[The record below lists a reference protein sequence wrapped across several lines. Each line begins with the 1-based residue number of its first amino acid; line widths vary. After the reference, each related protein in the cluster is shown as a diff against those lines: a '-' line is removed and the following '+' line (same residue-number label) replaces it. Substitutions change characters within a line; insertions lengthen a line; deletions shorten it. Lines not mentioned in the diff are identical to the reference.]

1 VAAVASVLC
10 REYVSG
16 GTSTMSKIVGIE
28 ASTEKRRPSTES
40 LRRRRRQAEAA
51 RLESAPKRLVST
63 QRFAPRWLA
72 ALDEELARRYAGL
85 SKRLNEYGYDPFG
98 FDESVAR
105 YPALLTAAAYRYWFR
120 AEARG
125 LEHVPAEGAVL
136 VVANHAG
143 NTFAWDA
150 AMIGT
155 ALLLETATP
164 RLARGLGEFF
174 LPTIPFFNEFMARAG
189 SVVGTPENCRQLFE
203 HGECVMVF
211 PEGARGF
218 VKPYTKAYQL
228 QRFGLGF
235 MRLALEHQVPILPVG
250 VVGSEEQSP
259 GVADVKWLGR
269 LIGSPAFPITVT
281 LPWFGPLGFVP
292 LPVKFR
298 LTFGPLMHFHG
309 DFDTDDAELQPK
321 VDQVKGEINRLIQVG
336 LSRRRGWFF

>member
-1 VAAVASVLC
+1 
-10 REYVSG
+10 
-16 GTSTMSKIVGIE
+16 MSRVVGIE
-28 ASTEKRRPSTES
+28 APREKRRPSTES
-40 LRRRRRQAEAA
+40 LRSLRRQAGAA
-51 RLESAPKRLVST
+51 RRPSEPRRAAST
-63 QRFAPRWLA
+63 LRFGPQWLRD
-72 ALDEELARRYAGL
+72 LDEKLAGRYARL

-105 YPALLTAAAYRYWFR
+105 YPSLLAAVAYRYWFR
-120 AEARG
+120 VEARG
-125 LEHVPAEGAVL
+125 LEHTPSEGAVL

-155 ALLLETATP
+155 ALLLETSTP

-203 HGECVMVF
+203 RGECVLVF
-211 PEGARGF
+211 PEGSRGF
-218 VKPYTKAYQL
+218 VKPYRKAYRL

-235 MRLALEHQVPILPVG
+235 MRLALEHRVPILPVG

-259 GVADVKWLGR
+259 GLADVRWLGR
-269 LIGSPAFPITVT
+269 LIGSPAFPITIT
-281 LPWFGPLGFVP
+281 MPWLGPLGFVP

-298 LTFGPLMHFHG
+298 LAFGPLMHFEG
-309 DFDTDDAELQPK
+309 DFDTEDVELQPK
-321 VDQVKGEINRLIQVG
+321 VDQVKQEIVRLIQLG
-336 LSRRRGWFF
+336 LSRRKSWFY

>member
-1 VAAVASVLC
+1 
-10 REYVSG
+10 
-16 GTSTMSKIVGIE
+16 MSKLVGIE
-28 ASTEKRRPSTES
+28 TSPEKRRPSTES
-40 LRRRRRQAEAA
+40 LRRIRRESEAA
-51 RLESAPKRLVST
+51 RRPSEPRRADST
-63 QRFAPRWLA
+63 LRFAPRWLRD
-72 ALDEELARRYAGL
+72 LDVELAGRFARL
-85 SKRLNEYGYDPFG
+85 SNRLNEYGYDPFG

-105 YPALLTAAAYRYWFR
+105 YTALLAAAAYRYWFR
-120 AEARG
+120 VEARG
-125 LEHVPAEGAVL
+125 LEHVPSEGAVL

-155 ALLLETATP
+155 ALLLDAGTP

-211 PEGARGF
+211 PEGSRGF
-218 VKPYTKAYQL
+218 VKAYRKAYEL

-235 MRLALEHQVPILPVG
+235 MRLALEHRVPILPVG

-259 GVADVKWLGR
+259 GLADVKWLGR
-269 LIGSPAFPITVT
+269 LIGAPAFPITVT
-281 LPWFGPLGFVP
+281 VPWLGPLGLVP

-298 LTFGPLMHFHG
+298 LSFGPLMRFEG
-309 DFDTDDAELQPK
+309 DFDTEDAELQPK
-321 VDQVKGEINRLIQVG
+321 VDRVKQEIARLIQIG
-336 LSRRRGWFF
+336 LSRRKTWFF